1 MSKSI
6 FDGTLTATPN
16 NTGDIRLGAIVGWG
30 NEPCILRIESCFE
43 NGKYNGITDNAQTAF
58 CRKYNSTMPDLS
70 NLPWFTL
77 DGRRLQARP
86 TQSGIYIQ
94 GGRKVVIQ

>member
-1 MSKSI
+1 M
-6 FDGTLTATPN
+6 
-16 NTGDIRLGAIVGWG
+16 GAIVGWG
-30 NEPCILRIESCFE
+30 NEPCILRIESYFE

-58 CRKYNSTMPDLS
+58 CWKYNSTMPELS